1 MGQTG
6 SPPDLTGEITKK
18 EKKMIE
24 KGFIEWPEDFQQR
37 YRDAGYWQD
46 LTIGEI
52 LTDRFD
58 RFASRTALIGDD
70 GIRYSYADVGRLATR
85 LALHLNRSGL
95 NLYDPV
101 IHQIPNTPESALTFL
116 GILKAGAVPI
126 MTLPPHREAEIAHFA
141 TLAEARGYAIASR
154 VRDFD
159 FQELAETLQKKCPLL
174 QMVLVSGGPPRP
186 GYLSIDEMLEDPVEE
201 TVAAETLP
209 RPNPDFPAVLQLSGG
224 TTGIPKLIPRTH
236 NDYAY
241 NFLRSAEVCGLD
253 EHTVMLIAVPQ
264 AHNFAFACPGLL
276 GVLATGGCEVITS
289 TTATEHLMS
298 LIQQHR
304 VTHFTAVPTMI
315 LGLLDHPERHRY
327 DLSSLKMIL
336 TGGSKLNPEVALR
349 LRPELGCEVQQVMG
363 MAEGPLFWTH
373 LDDPD
378 EISLHTQGRPQ
389 SPADE
394 FRIVDPDTGEDAAPG
409 GLGELW
415 CRGPHTI
422 RGYYRAAEYNAKAF
436 SPDGFYKSGD
446 LVRLHESGNIVVEG
460 RNKDCINRGGEK
472 ISAEEIENHIIAHPS
487 VLNCAVVAMPDHLFG
502 EKCCAFVVLAPRAS
516 MTLESLCDFLSR
528 ERKIARFKFPER
540 LEIMES
546 LPLTNVGKLNKKALR
561 EIVVQGMP
569 EVPSHTLRPGE
580 TQPPRGAHP

>member
-1 MGQTG
+1 
-6 SPPDLTGEITKK
+6 
-18 EKKMIE
+18 MIE
-24 KGFIEWPEDFQQR
+24 NGFIGWPEDFRQR

-52 LTDRFD
+52 LGDRCD

-70 GIRYSYADVGRLATR
+70 GTGYSYADVGRLSTR

-95 NLYDPV
+95 NVYDRL
-101 IHQIPNTPESALTFL
+101 IHQIPNSPESVLAFL
-116 GILKAGAVPI
+116 GILMAGAVPI
-126 MTLPPHREAEIAHFA
+126 MTLPPHREAEITHFA
-141 TLAEARGYAIASR
+141 SLAQARGYAIASR

-159 FQELAETLQKKCPLL
+159 FQELAAALQKNCSSL
-174 QMVLVSGGPPRP
+174 QTVLVSGGIPRP
-186 GYLSIDEMLEDPVEE
+186 GYQSLDEMLRDPIEE
-201 TVAAETLP
+201 TMEAGVLP
-209 RPNPDFPAVLQLSGG
+209 RPDPDLPAVLQLSGG

-236 NDYAY
+236 NDYIY

-253 EHTVMLIAVPQ
+253 EHTVMLIAIPQ
-264 AHNFAFACPGLL
+264 AHNFSFACPGLL

-289 TTATEHLMS
+289 NPATDHLME
-298 LIQQHR
+298 LIQRHR
-304 VTHFTAVPTMI
+304 VTHFVAVPTMI
-315 LGLLDHPERHRY
+315 LGLLDHPDRQRY

-336 TGGSKLNPEVALR
+336 TGGSKLNPEVAMR

-378 EISLHTQGRPQ
+378 EVSLHTQGRPQ
-389 SPADE
+389 SPGDE
-394 FRIVDPDTGEDAAPG
+394 FRIVDPETGEDVAPG
-409 GLGELW
+409 EVGELW

-422 RGYYRAAEYNAKAF
+422 RGYYRAEQYNAKAF

-446 LVRLHESGNIVVEG
+446 LVRLHPSGNVVVEG

-487 VLNCAVVAMPDHLFG
+487 VLNCAVVAMPDQLFG
-502 EKCCAFVVLAPRAS
+502 EKCCTFVVLTPGAL
-516 MTLESLCDFLSR
+516 MTLEELCDFLSR
-528 ERKIARFKFPER
+528 ERKIARFKLPER
-540 LEIMES
+540 LEVMES

-561 EIVVQGMP
+561 EIVVQRMR
-569 EVPSHTLRPGE
+569 EVPSHNLPLGE
-580 TQPPRGAHP
+580 TQPLRSAHG